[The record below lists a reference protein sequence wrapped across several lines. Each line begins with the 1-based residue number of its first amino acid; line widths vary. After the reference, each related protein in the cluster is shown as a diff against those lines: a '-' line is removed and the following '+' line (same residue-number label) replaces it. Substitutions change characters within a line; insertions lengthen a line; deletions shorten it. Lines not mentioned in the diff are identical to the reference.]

1 MNEKLAGRLLVA
13 DDDAD
18 ILATIRL
25 ILKPEGH
32 RIDAAQSPAGVLTC
46 LSTSGPYDA
55 ILLDLNYAKGNTN
68 GQEGI
73 DLIGAIR
80 RIDAEVPIMVM
91 TAWGSVGLAVSA
103 LRRGA
108 RDFIEKPFEPARL
121 KSALASAI
129 ELQRAVRRSHILESE
144 LAALTTPDK
153 PVLIAESKSMAPVLN
168 LIAKVGPSDANVLI
182 TGEPGTGKDVVAR
195 LVHSVSSRAAK
206 PLVVVN
212 AGGLA
217 DTLFESELFGHV
229 KGAFTDA
236 RTDRVGRFELANGG
250 TLFLDEIGNVPMALQ
265 TKLLRVLEVGEMER
279 VGSSRTIKVDVRV
292 ISATNANLGQEV
304 ANNRFRED
312 LLYRLNTVEIRLP
325 PLRERREDI
334 PVLAGHFLRTHA
346 QRYQKSVS
354 GFDEEA
360 MAWLLAN
367 SWRGNVREINHII
380 ERAVIL
386 ASGEVIGMADLAPSD
401 GRMAM
406 PQLED
411 LTLEQVEEVLIRK
424 ALARAN
430 GNVTLA
436 AHTLGVSR
444 SALYR
449 RLQSYGI

>member
-121 KSALASAI
+121 KSALASAN

-195 LVHSVSSRAAK
+195 LVHSVSSRSAK

-346 QRYQKSVS
+346 QRYRRSDRDGRS
-354 GFDEEA
+354 GALRRPHGDA
-360 MAWLLAN
+360 PAGGSNA
-367 SWRGNVREINHII
+367 G
-380 ERAVIL
+380 
-386 ASGEVIGMADLAPSD
+386 ASGGSADPKGISSCQRKRYSGCPHLGGQPQRTVPAP
-401 GRMAM
+401 A
-406 PQLED
+406 
-411 LTLEQVEEVLIRK
+411 VLWHLR
-424 ALARAN
+424 
-430 GNVTLA
+430 GFSA
-436 AHTLGVSR
+436 AFCPSR
-444 SALYR
+444 SPGEFQFMCAAFFLPWR
-449 RLQSYGI
+449 RHCRRW